1 MFSSHSFKIFVT
13 FVICVGEIQ
22 YFASQM
28 TYVLIYILEFMSF
41 KSVFLCVWGGGDY
54 RCVFDVRLWFIQLIL
69 ISIILLLIT
78 LSKMKVKFNKLE
90 TTKGICIVIG
100 VSTLIGAKLP
110 NNIYQYM
117 ENISSNLYSTF
128 FQTIKKL
135 SPGFFQTWVL
145 FPITHQTNLE

>member
-1 MFSSHSFKIFVT
+1 MCRRNSIFCISNDICSDIHIRIYELQKCV
-13 FVICVGEIQ
+13 FVC
-22 YFASQM
+22 
-28 TYVLIYILEFMSF
+28 L
-41 KSVFLCVWGGGDY
+41 GGGDY

-135 SPGFFQTWVL
+135 SPGFFQT
-145 FPITHQTNLE
+145 